1 MRRLPNLLLL
11 FAVIA
16 FAGSCLAWVLMD
28 QSVWPWDEAFYG
40 DFTLQVW
47 RAKVLGPAG
56 WLDAMFHPLFG
67 LMPPLI
73 VWTGQFFVPLR
84 HLTGDFESALLLL
97 NVAASCG
104 ALTLIYFISRNIT
117 RDRVAALIG
126 MLVCASSPLFVA
138 MTLLYRVEA
147 VQSLTVAVMMFAAW
161 QAARLSTVSMT
172 ALLFI
177 GVSLGLLAKASSITF
192 VLPLLV
198 YVGVIRIFVTA
209 PAKGLTDRNVWLLP
223 FGIVLFVST
232 VLWYLL
238 NYSMMV
244 QHFYA
249 ATFSEDIALNYGSAS
264 NLPTKLT
271 YWIRALGV
279 ALSPF
284 TAVPIAFVLLIGIAL
299 VSVGTQLRGKPWR
312 ALTAKIIEDGT
323 LFVFCLIG
331 TCIASLFAYSL
342 QINEDTRFL
351 LPLVPMVA
359 VAIAWSVNSIH
370 RYAVSAIV
378 VIGLVANM
386 AINHAYAHGY
396 NPFEIKPLYVPLAE
410 RTGND
415 KRRLNEVVALTCDSN
430 SVGRHSIIGVEY
442 LSLNANSANFYA
454 EKQAY
459 RNGSK
464 CSYTNLGYLQKDL
477 GAALARIER
486 GQTKFV
492 VTVAP
497 DLQPPADYTNRVSR
511 AFAVHLAHDDR
522 LALVNSIDREILIY
536 RLR

>member
-117 RDRVAALIG
+117 RNRVAALIG
-126 MLVCASSPLFVA
+126 MLVCASSPPFVA

-192 VLPLLV
+192 VLP
-198 YVGVIRIFVTA
+198 GSRNCTARIAGSSVNKTWHPARTMVSKWCAFRSAVARELRSAKSTRRAQTSSKVSAFA
-209 PAKGLTDRNVWLLP
+209 PASKGASRCCCEV
-223 FGIVLFVST
+223 
-232 VLWYLL
+232 
-238 NYSMMV
+238 
-244 QHFYA
+244 A
-249 ATFSEDIALNYGSAS
+249 A
-264 NLPTKLT
+264 
-271 YWIRALGV
+271 
-279 ALSPF
+279 
-284 TAVPIAFVLLIGIAL
+284 
-299 VSVGTQLRGKPWR
+299 
-312 ALTAKIIEDGT
+312 
-323 LFVFCLIG
+323 
-331 TCIASLFAYSL
+331 
-342 QINEDTRFL
+342 
-351 LPLVPMVA
+351 
-359 VAIAWSVNSIH
+359 
-370 RYAVSAIV
+370 
-378 VIGLVANM
+378 
-386 AINHAYAHGY
+386 
-396 NPFEIKPLYVPLAE
+396 
-410 RTGND
+410 
-415 KRRLNEVVALTCDSN
+415 
-430 SVGRHSIIGVEY
+430 
-442 LSLNANSANFYA
+442 
-454 EKQAY
+454 
-459 RNGSK
+459 
-464 CSYTNLGYLQKDL
+464 
-477 GAALARIER
+477 
-486 GQTKFV
+486 
-492 VTVAP
+492 
-497 DLQPPADYTNRVSR
+497 
-511 AFAVHLAHDDR
+511 
-522 LALVNSIDREILIY
+522 
-536 RLR
+536 